1 MRGLGGVQL
10 SDLENQLVDKQAEC
24 ERYPEG
30 SGRQSDQWRPFVFCH
45 DRRHFHDQ
53 RHRRHFT
60 DGYRTMPS
68 SGVVDAYSDS
78 RRKERVSP
86 RKRHG
91 QATRS
96 TRPSPAKLALELAG
110 KIKAIS
116 TDQSGVAAIE
126 FGLFAIFLSLALV
139 NVVDVT
145 MYLYQRMQA
154 ENATEV
160 AAQAVWKT
168 CDLTVL
174 PLTTDCS
181 TLAASVTAGQNA
193 LGSTSLGTPVALVSG
208 SPTVGYYC
216 VNSSNAL
223 QYVSN
228 ISSKPADCTAAG
240 TPSLQP
246 RYYIQVQTTY
256 TYTPIFPGMSISS
269 TFPTPINRTSLMRL
283 V

>member
-1 MRGLGGVQL
+1 M
-10 SDLENQLVDKQAEC
+10 
-24 ERYPEG
+24 
-30 SGRQSDQWRPFVFCH
+30 
-45 DRRHFHDQ
+45 
-53 RHRRHFT
+53 
-60 DGYRTMPS
+60 
-68 SGVVDAYSDS
+68 
-78 RRKERVSP
+78 
-86 RKRHG
+86 KRHG

-96 TRPSPAKLALELAG
+96 ARPSPAKLALEFAC
-110 KIKAIS
+110 KIRALS
-116 TDQSGVAAIE
+116 ADRSGVAAVE
-126 FGLFAIFLSLALV
+126 FGIFSVLLALALA

-160 AAQAVWKT
+160 AAQAAWKT

-181 TLAASVTAGQNA
+181 TLAASVTAVQNA
-193 LGSTSLGTPVALVSG
+193 LGSTSLGTRVALVSG
-208 SPTVGYYC
+208 SPSVGYYC

-228 ISSKPADCTAAG
+228 ISSKPADCTVAG

-246 RYYIQVQTTY
+246 GYYIQVQTTF

-283 V
+283 G